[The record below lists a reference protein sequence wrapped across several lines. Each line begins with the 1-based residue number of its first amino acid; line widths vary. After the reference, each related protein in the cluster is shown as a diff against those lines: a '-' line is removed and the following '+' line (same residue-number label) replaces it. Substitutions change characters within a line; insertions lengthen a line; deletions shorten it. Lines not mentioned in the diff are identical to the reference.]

1 MPKFLSQ
8 VDLSKIPVLGLVPE
22 TNATAPAS
30 PNPGQLWY
38 DTSQNRLK
46 TFENGAW
53 IWVNSD
59 TTYPQGIASDI
70 TAASPSNS
78 VLNVFTPLAI
88 RTAIDTRIAAGVTS
102 VAGRVG
108 AVVLTKSDVGLGSV
122 DNTADSAKPISSAQQ
137 TALNLKAPLADPVF
151 TGNPTA
157 PTPTAGDNDTSIATT
172 AFVTTAVAPK
182 ANSASPTF
190 TGTVTVPLNPTNAT
204 DAASKGYVDG
214 AIQGLDAKAS
224 VRAASAYLVGNLTL
238 SGLQTV
244 DGVSL
249 AAGNR
254 VLVAYQTNGAQ
265 NGIYVVSS
273 GAWTRATDMDTW
285 AEVPG
290 AFVFVEEGT
299 NYGDTG
305 WISAANQSGT
315 LGTTAI
321 DWLQFS
327 SAGTVTASGG
337 LQKIGN
343 DISLAVGGVGTL
355 ALQDGAVGASNI
367 KDGAISLVGSKISGA
382 LPINSGGTGAT
393 TVPLA
398 RNGLLAIRHLQGNVP
413 ALSPG
418 TWVSLGTFTADFGL
432 GGANSAQIVRFFD
445 NTTKET
451 VNLDYRRSESN
462 GQIEIKADV
471 AVADAA
477 FGWLVHTPSNW

>member
-22 TNATAPAS
+22 SSSTAPS
-30 PNPGQLWY
+30 NPNPGQMWY
-38 DTSQNRLK
+38 DTGQNRLK
-46 TFENGAW
+46 TYENGAW
-53 IWVNSD
+53 VWTNQD
-59 TTYPQGIASDI
+59 TTYAQGIASDI
-70 TAASPSNS
+70 TTASPSNS
-78 VLNVFTPLAI
+78 VLNVWTPLAL

-122 DNTADSAKPISSAQQ
+122 DNTADSAKPVSSAQQ
-137 TALNLKAPLADPVF
+137 TALNLKADLASPAL
-151 TGNPTA
+151 TGTPTA
-157 PTPTAGDNDTSIATT
+157 PTAAQGTNTTQLASTAHVFAGLATK
-172 AFVTTAVAPK
+172 APS
-182 ANSASPTF
+182 ANPTF

-299 NYGDTG
+299 NYSDTG
-305 WISAANQSGT
+305 WISAANQNGT
-315 LGTTAI
+315 LGTTPI

-343 DISLAVGGVGTL
+343 DISLAAGGVGTTQL
-355 ALQDGAVGASNI
+355 ANLAVTPAKLADNAVDLAGTKVAGTLTV
-367 KDGAISLVGSKISGA
+367 DH
-382 LPINSGGTGAT
+382 GGTGAT
-393 TVPLA
+393 TVQGS
-398 RNGLLAIRHLQGNVP
+398 RNNIKGVTHIQGNVP
-413 ALSPG
+413 ALTAG
-418 TWVSLGTFTADFGL
+418 TWTSLGTFTGDFGL
-432 GGANSAQIVRFFD
+432 GGLSSSQVMRFYDNSS
-445 NTTKET
+445 KET
-451 VNLDYRRSESN
+451 VELDYRRSESN
-462 GQIEIKADV
+462 NQIEVKADV

-477 FGWLVHTPSNW
+477 LGWVVHTPSNW